1 MKTLNFVITGILT
14 IFSSALFAQRTPDDI
29 CGKYKTN
36 EEGAIIKILKKDGKV
51 IAYDP
56 SDKQTLYNLKVED
69 GLLKGT
75 VTDNRKNLTAN
86 CIVTLSG
93 STLKIVAKKAF
104 ITKTVYW
111 TKISEK

>member
-1 MKTLNFVITGILT
+1 
-14 IFSSALFAQRTPDDI
+14 
-29 CGKYKTN
+29 
-36 EEGAIIKILKKDGKV
+36 
-51 IAYDP
+51 
-56 SDKQTLYNLKVED
+56 VED